1 MIAIC
6 SRSVSQS
13 QHALNILK
21 KNFKNIKINKSNKIL
36 ANNSLVN
43 FVKNCKI
50 IIIGIEKID
59 KKFLDRCPDL
69 KVIIKYGVGT
79 NNIDFKYLKKKKIKI
94 VLQHGINKRAV
105 SEITLGFILI
115 GLRKIYYL
123 LNEVKKKSWPFIFGN
138 LLTNK
143 KVGIIGCGNIGQ
155 DLYKIL
161 KPFKCEIFLNDINKK
176 NNFLRKKNSKS
187 KNLKF
192 LLKNSDIISLHIPLN
207 EKNKLFITKREFSLM
222 KKDVIFINT
231 SRGGI
236 VNENS
241 LYLFLKKNKNSNA
254 FFDVML
260 KEPIS
265 NQKLLKLKN
274 FYLTPHLAGSTK
286 EILNKASIDC
296 ASKAVRFKNIYK

>member
-36 ANNSLVN
+36 ANNSLIN

-176 NNFLRKKNSKS
+176 NNLRIYINKS
-187 KNLKF
+187 
-192 LLKNSDIISLHIPLN
+192 
-207 EKNKLFITKREFSLM
+207 
-222 KKDVIFINT
+222 
-231 SRGGI
+231 
-236 VNENS
+236 
-241 LYLFLKKNKNSNA
+241 
-254 FFDVML
+254 
-260 KEPIS
+260 
-265 NQKLLKLKN
+265 
-274 FYLTPHLAGSTK
+274 
-286 EILNKASIDC
+286 C
-296 ASKAVRFKNIYK
+296 